1 MASEVSIV
9 NMALGF
15 LGANTITALTDNSTE
30 AKLAKT
36 LYADLRD
43 ACLEEG
49 DWSFAIRG
57 IIIPKSVDKVP
68 FGAGDIFPLP
78 EYVIRVIEVNENRRP
93 WVLEERKI
101 ITEGI
106 CQALCV
112 IQVVNVNMMSPM
124 FRQAFAARLAWDM
137 ALPLTNSKTM
147 HDTMFTLFQQKM
159 DFAKANDGMQGTTK
173 KIRSTRFIE
182 VRGASSSN
190 VAGPY
195 I

>member
-57 IIIPKSVDKVP
+57 LIIAKSSKKVP
-68 FGAGDIFPLP
+68 FGSGDIFPLP
-78 EYVIRVIEVNENRRP
+78 ENVIRVIEVNENRRP
-93 WVLEERKI
+93 WVLEERNI